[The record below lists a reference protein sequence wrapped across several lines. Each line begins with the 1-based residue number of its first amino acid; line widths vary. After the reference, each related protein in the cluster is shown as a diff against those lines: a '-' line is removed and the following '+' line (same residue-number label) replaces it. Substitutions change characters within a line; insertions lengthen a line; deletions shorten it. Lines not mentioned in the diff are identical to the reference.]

1 MKKATDLTVR
11 DDVTDFRQIINI
23 GPAIAGHLQHAGLIK
38 PTDLIGKKPL
48 PIWRNVCHSYG
59 KFLDPCLLDCII
71 SAVDFMDGN
80 PPKPW
85 WDYTTFRKERYSAE
99 VDAMRDI

>member
-1 MKKATDLTVR
+1 MKKATDLTAR
-11 DDVTDFRQIINI
+11 YEITDFRQIINI
-23 GPAIAGHLQHAGLIK
+23 GPAIADHLKQAGLNK

-48 PIWRNVCHSYG
+48 PIWEKMCRSHG

-71 SAVDFMDGN
+71 SAVDYMDGN

-85 WDYTTFRKERYSAE
+85 WDYTKVRKAQYSAD
-99 VDAMRDI
+99 VDAMREI